1 MSELPSEL
9 KYLSSH
15 EWARVEDDGSVT
27 VGITDYAQDELG
39 DVVYVEN
46 PEIGSMVK
54 AGEQAGVIESVK
66 AASDINSPVSGE
78 VIAINTLLEDEPE
91 LVNQSPY
98 ENGWLFRVKS
108 SNAGELEDALSA
120 AGYASTI
127 AE

>member
-15 EWARVEDDGSVT
+15 EWARVEEDGSVT

-46 PEIGSMVK
+46 PEIGSTVK
-54 AGEQAGVIESVK
+54 AAEQAGVIESVK

-78 VIAINTLLEDEPE
+78 VIAINTSLEDEPE

-108 SNAGELEDALSA
+108 SNLEELEDALSA
-120 AGYASTI
+120 ADYASTI

>member
-46 PEIGSMVK
+46 PEIGSTVK

-78 VIAINTLLEDEPE
+78 VVAINTLLEHLCLKKLP
-91 LVNQSPY
+91 L
-98 ENGWLFRVKS
+98 
-108 SNAGELEDALSA
+108 
-120 AGYASTI
+120 I
-127 AE
+127 

>member
-39 DVVYVEN
+39 DVVYVEY
-46 PEIGSMVK
+46 PEIGSTVK

-78 VIAINTLLEDEPE
+78 VIETNTLLEDEPE

-98 ENGWLFRVKS
+98 KEGWLFRVKS
-108 SNAGELEDALSA
+108 SNVQELEDALSA
-120 AGYASTI
+120 ADYASTV
-127 AE
+127 AV

>member
-46 PEIGSMVK
+46 PEIGSTVK

-78 VIAINTLLEDEPE
+78 VVAINTLLEDEPE

-98 ENGWLFRVKS
+98 ENGWLFRVKP
-108 SNAGELEDALSA
+108 SNVEELKDALSA